1 MGDDVSKILDFFDIW
16 QAFCSRNL
24 SAPGR
29 AGGSFLWVRR
39 VVSLSANCGIFRVFF
54 SENLRPYNNAVK
66 KKTVLRAFL
75 AILSPFVSIRCD
87 AEAGD
92 AIYLFVR
99 GANLWFIASS
109 K

>member
-1 MGDDVSKILDFFDIW
+1 MGDDVSKISEIFDIC

-24 SAPGR
+24 SLLDVSAAVFCGC
-29 AGGSFLWVRR
+29 GGWLLRPRTPVF
-39 VVSLSANCGIFRVFF
+39 CGIF

-66 KKTVLRAFL
+66 KKTLLRAFL
-75 AILSPFVSIRCD
+75 VILSPFMSIRCD